1 MLVVLGLRAV
11 GVHRTTD
18 DALEWSPPEVEESAL
33 ERQQPGTHDHESGL
47 RYNYVQAER
56 KVGGASGAHGLPA
69 EFADL
74 FGVGGGDAIE
84 VQVAGTSAMKEIIE
98 KLFSQSGQVPPSAA
112 MGVRGQAPAPG
123 ASTGVG
129 GGLRPP
135 PVAPL
140 PPVKPGAS
148 LADVLREIKKSLRER
163 APPPGGGVGL
173 DDGGGGG
180 DDEERDGWIDELSP
194 TGLARLEVELAR
206 RIRRVR
212 AARLRHVAVGQA
224 GDVGTSAGATP
235 DGVATGLAQAAA
247 APTPMMDNAGGD
259 GSDGG
264 NGGGMALA
272 SNVLASVLQG
282 HGRRGGRPA
291 GGVAPTASLVRAQ
304 GHVVGAAAH
313 SDGESGGESEDDTL
327 AGYASRL
334 AAEAHGRIGR
344 SATAARSDSDEQD
357 EDSESVAI
365 DAPMKEMLQKLFGGA
380 DGEVV
385 EVKIVVGGEGDVVGG
400 RGGGSATGAI
410 DGLVE
415 HFARVAAEAG
425 TDDDDSS

>member
-1 MLVVLGLRAV
+1 
-11 GVHRTTD
+11 
-18 DALEWSPPEVEESAL
+18 
-33 ERQQPGTHDHESGL
+33 
-47 RYNYVQAER
+47 
-56 KVGGASGAHGLPA
+56 
-69 EFADL
+69 
-74 FGVGGGDAIE
+74 
-84 VQVAGTSAMKEIIE
+84 
-98 KLFSQSGQVPPSAA
+98 
-112 MGVRGQAPAPG
+112 
-123 ASTGVG
+123 
-129 GGLRPP
+129 
-135 PVAPL
+135 
-140 PPVKPGAS
+140 
-148 LADVLREIKKSLRER
+148 
-163 APPPGGGVGL
+163 
-173 DDGGGGG
+173 
-180 DDEERDGWIDELSP
+180 
-194 TGLARLEVELAR
+194 
-206 RIRRVR
+206 
-212 AARLRHVAVGQA
+212 
-224 GDVGTSAGATP
+224 
-235 DGVATGLAQAAA
+235 
-247 APTPMMDNAGGD
+247 
-259 GSDGG
+259 
-264 NGGGMALA
+264 MALA

-425 TDDDDSS
+425 TDDDESS